1 MAQHIVIRAPASR
14 ITATA
19 KVMLTPVGMVAADAG
34 TVMVTVAEIGMAAA
48 TTKAAVAAG
57 LIGRAVSSDVNEAVR
72 RLAVPKQFDEDG
84 GVIRWVR
91 QRV

>member
-1 MAQHIVIRAPASR
+1 
-14 ITATA
+14 
-19 KVMLTPVGMVAADAG
+19 
-34 TVMVTVAEIGMAAA
+34 MAAA